1 MKKVLVCDSS
11 LLSVAENGAFVLSF
25 KEKLEIAKR
34 LSELCVDVIE
44 VSSSGTEKA
53 DDVLVKTICNC
64 VNGSVVSCIA
74 GNSVERIE
82 SNFALIAGAKKKR
95 LNVVMPVSPVQME
108 YFVSKKPALVLDL
121 LKTLTEKAVSL
132 CDDVE
137 VTLSDATRA
146 ESEFLFD
153 AIKVAI
159 FAGAK
164 TISVQDLAGNL
175 LPEEFSDFING
186 IYTAVPE
193 LKNVKLFVS
202 ASDALGLG
210 IANSMA
216 AIVAG
221 ADGVKLSAL
230 KTDALPSVERFSFAM
245 ENIGTKKGFDTGLN
259 KTATRRLV
267 AGIAELAAGRREKIA
282 SDTETKA
289 EGISKQTS
297 LSALS
302 KIIKKLGYDL
312 SAEDCKKVY
321 SEFIRLS
328 GKKEVNTKELDVIIA
343 ANALQVQETYSLVN
357 FSVNTSNVLSATASI
372 TLSKNGEEVSGL
384 SYGNGPIDA
393 AFLAIENIIGRHFE
407 LDEFELGAVT
417 EGKEAMGQ
425 ALVKLRNNGIIY
437 SGRGISTDI
446 IGASIRAYIGAI
458 NKIVYEEEKR

>member
-11 LLSVAENGAFVLSF
+11 LLSVVENGTFVLSF

-64 VNGSVVSCIA
+64 VTGSVVSCVA

-95 LNVVMPVSPVQME
+95 LNIVMPVSPVQME

-159 FAGAK
+159 LAGAK

-175 LPEEFSDFING
+175 LPGEFSDFIKG
-186 IYTAVPE
+186 ICSAVPE
-193 LKNVKLFVS
+193 LKNVKLLVS

-221 ADGVKLSAL
+221 ADGIKLSAV

-245 ENIGTKKGFDTGLN
+245 ENTKGDGY
-259 KTATRRLV
+259 V
-267 AGIAELAAGRREKIA
+267 SEKIIDSFLA
-282 SDTETKA
+282 GTIPIYYGDYMVDEYINPKA
-289 EGISKQTS
+289 YILVKDEYDMKKKIEY
-297 LSALS
+297 
-302 KIIKKLGYDL
+302 IIKIDNNDEL
-312 SAEDCKKVY
+312 Y
-321 SEFIRLS
+321 S
-328 GKKEVNTKELDVIIA
+328 
-343 ANALQVQETYSLVN
+343 
-357 FSVNTSNVLSATASI
+357 SI
-372 TLSKNGEEVSGL
+372 LN
-384 SYGNGPIDA
+384 
-393 AFLAIENIIGRHFE
+393 ENIFNEDYKNIIKENYAERAKF
-407 LDEFELGAVT
+407 LSNIFKR
-417 EGKEAMGQ
+417 GK
-425 ALVKLRNNGIIY
+425 LN
-437 SGRGISTDI
+437 S
-446 IGASIRAYIGAI
+446 
-458 NKIVYEEEKR
+458 KRVDKSYYYLNCFSLKD